1 MNYILY
7 VIDGCHKCHQAR
19 THLIKEQIP
28 FQEINILKNHIA
40 AKELKEKIQNIVAPV
55 LIAGE
60 DVLVGD
66 KILSAT
72 KKRRR

>member
-1 MNYILY
+1 MLSS
-7 VIDGCHKCHQAR
+7 
-19 THLIKEQIP
+19 THTFIKEQIP